1 MWNVKT
7 FDNLTTHELFQIY
20 KLRVSVFVVEQDC
33 PYQEVDDK
41 VLICLHGMNW
51 VDGQLAAYYRLIP
64 EDDKVHLGRVIV
76 NPDFRKKGLGNQLVE
91 HTIKFSEANY
101 PNKPI
106 YAQAQAYLQDFYQSF
121 GFQPVS
127 EIYLEDNIPHL
138 DMVLS

>member
-1 MWNVKT
+1 
-7 FDNLTTHELFQIY
+7 
-20 KLRVSVFVVEQDC
+20 LRVSVFVVEQDC

-41 VLICLHGMNW
+41 DLICLHGMNW

-91 HTIKFSEANY
+91 HAIKFSEANY

-127 EIYLEDNIPHL
+127 EIYLEDNIP
-138 DMVLS
+138 

>member
-41 VLICLHGMNW
+41 DLICLHGMNW

-76 NPDFRKKGLGNQLVE
+76 NPDFRKKGLGN
-91 HTIKFSEANY
+91 
-101 PNKPI
+101 
-106 YAQAQAYLQDFYQSF
+106 
-121 GFQPVS
+121 
-127 EIYLEDNIPHL
+127 
-138 DMVLS
+138 

>member
-20 KLRVSVFVVEQDC
+20 KLRVYVFVVEQDC
-33 PYQEVDDK
+33 PYHEVDDED
-41 VLICLHGMNW
+41 LICLHGMNW
-51 VDGQLAAYYRLIP
+51 VDGQLAAYYRLIL

-91 HTIKFSEANY
+91 HAIKFSEANY

-127 EIYLEDNIPHL
+127 DIYLEDNIPHL

>member
-41 VLICLHGMNW
+41 DLIRLHGMNW

-91 HTIKFSEANY
+91 HAIKFSEANY

>member
-33 PYQEVDDK
+33 PYQEVDDED
-41 VLICLHGMNW
+41 LICLHGMNW
-51 VDGQLAAYYRLIP
+51 VDGQLATYYRLIP

-91 HTIKFSEANY
+91 YAIKFSEANY

-127 EIYLEDNIPHL
+127 DIYLEDNIPHL

>member
-33 PYQEVDDK
+33 PYQEVDDED
-41 VLICLHGMNW
+41 LICLHGMNW

-91 HTIKFSEANY
+91 YAIKFSEANY
-101 PNKPI
+101 PKNLFMLRPKLI
-106 YAQAQAYLQDFYQSF
+106 YKIFINLSDF
-121 GFQPVS
+121 
-127 EIYLEDNIPHL
+127 N
-138 DMVLS
+138 LSQISI

>member
-41 VLICLHGMNW
+41 DLICLYGMNW

-91 HTIKFSEANY
+91 HAIKFSEANY

>member
-41 VLICLHGMNW
+41 V
-51 VDGQLAAYYRLIP
+51 
-64 EDDKVHLGRVIV
+64 HLGRVIV

-91 HTIKFSEANY
+91 HAIKFSEANY